1 MNMSIPIEDIFRALS
16 PSLQICKDLKSLIND
31 SRKDIEKHGPSYHW
45 ATYIN
50 PIHSFK
56 ISWPTQRWGIVEIGD
71 ILTSVYRPI
80 ELRYRTANSVNIPLM
95 GELVPNVSVTI
106 DKNGGV
112 EMQQYVKSMKE
123 KLYTTYQLCG
133 ATKLEDRLGE
143 KAESNEALVAFHV
156 TFPNVLLWEIRKIK
170 RFEDRMYIVAGLII
184 EGLPCLDLVLDDL
197 QKMMNTVAILG
208 SRKN

>member
-1 MNMSIPIEDIFRALS
+1 
-16 PSLQICKDLKSLIND
+16 
-31 SRKDIEKHGPSYHW
+31 
-45 ATYIN
+45 
-50 PIHSFK
+50 
-56 ISWPTQRWGIVEIGD
+56 VEIGD